1 MEFLQ
6 LSIGVEAIGL
16 LIILSV
22 WSFTTK
28 PPNHDDGYQRI
39 NRQELEGS
47 KYSESNLFA
56 LHFSTLL
63 LSIIMVFWLGIEAF
77 LSLELLQR
85 ISGIVLAT
93 LWVRCVTHSLS
104 LILSSLESESVLHA
118 QTMSSTPDFGVT
130 CSCFVPWPLHFSHIL
145 FYSTNAS
152 FQPFWNRCLIREEVS
167 CWDSSCCNSYS
178 FSLLVFGKLD
188 YQMKR

>member
-1 MEFLQ
+1 MTPLCETAFVLKHFLSPKEMEFLQ

-28 PPNHDDGYQRI
+28 PPNHDGYQRI
-39 NRQELEGS
+39 NRQQPLLEGS
-47 KYSESNLFA
+47 KYSQSNLFA

-77 LSLELLQR
+77 LSLELLRR

-93 LWVRCVTHSLS
+93 LWVRCDT
-104 LILSSLESESVLHA
+104 I
-118 QTMSSTPDFGVT
+118 
-130 CSCFVPWPLHFSHIL
+130 
-145 FYSTNAS
+145 
-152 FQPFWNRCLIREEVS
+152 
-167 CWDSSCCNSYS
+167 
-178 FSLLVFGKLD
+178 
-188 YQMKR
+188 